1 MRPAPVPSFKLVTW
15 KIEDLKRSPLNARID
30 LETDPETV
38 ELAESLKS
46 SGLLQ
51 EPAVRHDGT
60 IIFGT
65 RRVFAAK
72 IARWKEITCKTY
84 PKTLTAVQEHFL
96 RIEENLRR
104 KDLNA
109 LERAR
114 ELQSFVDMMTGK
126 GKQKTAAAMLGMSES
141 GLCRHLAVL
150 DLPPIW
156 QDLIAAGT
164 AEASHTRC
172 IQDAAKIHEAL
183 PPALAKR
190 YEELHQTRRLSVR
203 EWELEAAQFIQDQ
216 CRPVAADGSRAVLPM
231 YAPYRAD
238 LDVRQVGGRPMA
250 FNVALWSQI
259 TGKAEKK
266 KKAIEV
272 PELDDATSRLPL
284 LSVRQRIAL
293 NWFNRRILAYF
304 ARHAPHAVKW
314 IPLLDI
320 SLPISQQAIAEARA
334 LKEWSLDGG
343 KSIPIVRKVPAS
355 GGTTFL
361 VEYLRSAAKIAL
373 QGGKQF
379 VKDFHQAKAF
389 AEALGIDYA
398 EEFPKLLTDE
408 DKKDIADVYG
418 GLPAAGRFPKGMDP
432 RCMQIAKVKS

>member
-1 MRPAPVPSFKLVTW
+1 MRRVTIPAFKLQTW
-15 KIEDLKRSPLNARID
+15 KIADLIRSPLNARVGIEDDPDTQD
-30 LETDPETV
+30 L
-38 ELAESLKS
+38 AHSIKG

-65 RRVFAAK
+65 RRVYAAK
-72 IARWKEITCKTY
+72 LAGWKEIPCKTY

-109 LERAR
+109 LERAK
-114 ELQSFVDMMTGK
+114 ELQAFVDMMPGK
-126 GKQKTAAAMLGMSES
+126 GKQKAAAGILGMSDS
-141 GLCRHLAVL
+141 GLSRLLSVL
-150 DLPPIW
+150 DLPGVW
-156 QDLIAAGT
+156 QDMIAAGT
-164 AEASHTRC
+164 VEASHTRC
-172 IQDAAKIHEAL
+172 ILDAAKIHESL

-190 YEELHQTRRLSVR
+190 YEEVGRSRSMSVR
-203 EWELEAAQFIQDQ
+203 EWEIEAAKFIEEQ
-216 CRPVAADGSRAVLPM
+216 CRPVSKEGSKVISPEYVPHRSE
-231 YAPYRAD
+231 
-238 LDVRQVGGRPMA
+238 LDIRNVAGRPMA
-250 FNVALWSQI
+250 FNVELWTKI
-259 TGKAEKK
+259 TLKPEKK
-266 KKAIEV
+266 GPQV
-272 PELDDATSRLPL
+272 PELDEETTKIPHLGI
-284 LSVRQRIAL
+284 RQRIAL

-355 GGTTFL
+355 AGTTFL

-389 AEALGIDYA
+389 AEALGINYA
-398 EEFPKLLTDE
+398 EEFPKSLSDE
-408 DKKDIADVYG
+408 DRKEIFDVYG
-418 GLPAAGRFPKGMDP
+418 GLPAEGKFPRGMDP
-432 RCMQIAKVKS
+432 RSMTVTTQRR